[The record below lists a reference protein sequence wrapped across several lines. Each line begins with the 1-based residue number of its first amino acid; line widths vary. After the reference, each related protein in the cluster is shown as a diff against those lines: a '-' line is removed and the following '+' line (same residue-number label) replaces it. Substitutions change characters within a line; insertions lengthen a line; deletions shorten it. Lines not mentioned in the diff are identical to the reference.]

1 MVGHVMRFML
11 RVLGACALG
20 LALPSWALGPMAP
33 FVAPDAAHAAAQLEH
48 GAAQGAGGAVAAAQG
63 LTGVRVGRHAGAV
76 IDGQWVRKGRT
87 ARGARL
93 VQVQRTR
100 VVLKH
105 PDGRKEVIE
114 MYPPVGGQA
123 VAAAPAS
130 TEALK
135 P

>member
-11 RVLGACALG
+11 KAIGA
-20 LALPSWALGPMAP
+20 LAFCVPAWALGPMAP
-33 FVAPDAAHAAAQLEH
+33 FDAPRADQAGSFEAGGGAGFDAAMPT
-48 GAAQGAGGAVAAAQG
+48 QG
-63 LTGVRVGRHAGAV
+63 LTGVRLGRYAGAV

-87 ARGARL
+87 VRGARL

-105 PDGRKEVIE
+105 PDGHTEIIE
-114 MYPPVGGQA
+114 MYPPLGGQVGTA
-123 VAAAPAS
+123 VPAS
-130 TEALK
+130 TEAIK

>member
-1 MVGHVMRFML
+1 MVGHVMRFIVRGL
-11 RVLGACALG
+11 SV
-20 LALPSWALGPMAP
+20 LALNLAPPVWALGPSEP
-33 FVAPDAAHAAAQLEH
+33 FVAPNADQAAAQLL
-48 GAAQGAGGAVAAAQG
+48 GGDGLAQGGGVATVQG
-63 LTGVRVGRHAGAV
+63 LSGVRLGRYAGAV
-76 IDGQWVRKGRT
+76 IDGQWVRKGRVV
-87 ARGARL
+87 RGARL

-105 PDGRKEVIE
+105 QDGHTEIIE

-123 VAAAPAS
+123 VAAVPAS